1 MRWILFDGIRL
12 EAQAGQRARLAAGT
26 SGVRCICA
34 LVVALAVVLALGTT
48 SASAESLCT
57 DTWTGPSEG
66 SWTTSGDWSS
76 GVPTSSSVACIG
88 AGKTVKITSGTN
100 QTGVVQG
107 EGTLVV
113 SGGTLDVVSTLEESS
128 IKTLQVTGGTVTGSS
143 ELNVSGSLSWSGGTM
158 SGSGSTVVSSGASG
172 TIDGCLP
179 TLIERTLTNDGT
191 TNFTGKGSE
200 ILMEDGAHLANKGVF
215 EANAEPVCDSSEI
228 SIRAHKV
235 TGEPEPVIVN
245 TGTFKKTE
253 GTGTTDIAA
262 PFENHGTVEAAA
274 GALELTDGGSGNSEG
289 KWAGS
294 SGSSLNLKA
303 GTFALTG
310 GVLEG
315 AVQIVGATI
324 TAAGSIEGSASNLTV
339 SSGTFT
345 AESGSSTSVGT
356 FKMSGGTING
366 SGNLSVSSSFS
377 WSKGTMSGTGST
389 VVSFRGIGDDR
400 WLSPDVD

>member
-1 MRWILFDGIRL
+1 
-12 EAQAGQRARLAAGT
+12 
-26 SGVRCICA
+26 
-34 LVVALAVVLALGTT
+34 
-48 SASAESLCT
+48 
-57 DTWTGPSEG
+57 
-66 SWTTSGDWSS
+66 
-76 GVPTSSSVACIG
+76 
-88 AGKTVKITSGTN
+88 
-100 QTGVVQG
+100 
-107 EGTLVV
+107 
-113 SGGTLDVVSTLEESS
+113 
-128 IKTLQVTGGTVTGSS
+128 
-143 ELNVSGSLSWSGGTM
+143 
-158 SGSGSTVVSSGASG
+158 
-172 TIDGCLP
+172 
-179 TLIERTLTNDGT
+179 
-191 TNFTGKGSE
+191 
-200 ILMEDGAHLANKGVF
+200 MEDGAHLANKGVF

-389 VVSFRGIGDDR
+389 VVDSGASGTIDGCLPTLIERTLTNDGTTNFTGKGSEILMEDGAHLANKGVFEANAEPVCDSSEISISSAP
-400 WLSPDVD
+400 LG